1 MRISGWSSD
10 VCSSDLVETAT
21 TEDRYYIRPNYE
33 TAKLHFKR
41 EPRFYADIGFDGGI
55 WFGQGNYDQENA
67 WHVEGKLG
75 QYSGRARADG
85 HSITRSEEHT
95 SELQSLM
102 RTSYAVICLKK
113 KKKKD

>member
-1 MRISGWSSD
+1 MFYTENGLPIDQDHSWDYDSRYD
-10 VCSSDLVETAT
+10 VETAT

-75 QYSGRARADG
+75 QYSGRARADE
-85 HSITRSEEHT
+85 HSITGYYT
-95 SELQSLM
+95 
-102 RTSYAVICLKK
+102 KK
-113 KKKKD
+113 MVH